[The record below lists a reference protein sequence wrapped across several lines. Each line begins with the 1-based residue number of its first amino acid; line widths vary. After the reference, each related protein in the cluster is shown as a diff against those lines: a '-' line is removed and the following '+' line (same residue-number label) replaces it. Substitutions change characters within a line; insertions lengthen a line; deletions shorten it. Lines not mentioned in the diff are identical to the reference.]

1 MPVLNGE
8 YLPFPV
14 TDRDGRLL
22 EMVYRPHIWFMFK
35 IGHRLTRPIA
45 GLIDSGADRNLF
57 PAQIGEQLGISVKR
71 GKKHITTG
79 IGNHQITTFRHSGID
94 LLFDSGHHF
103 QTEVDFSYEIETL
116 LLGGVGFFDKFKKVI
131 LQKKEEIVKL
141 EY

>member
-14 TDRDGRLL
+14 TDKDGRLL

-57 PAQIGEQLGISVKR
+57 PAQIGEQLGINVKH
-71 GKKHITTG
+71 GKPYINTG

-94 LLFDSGHHF
+94 LLFDSGHYF

-116 LLGGVGFFDKFKKVI
+116 LLGGIGFFDKFKKVI

>member
-1 MPVLNGE
+1 MPVLNDE

-14 TDRDGRLL
+14 TDKDGRLL
-22 EMVYRPHIWFMFK
+22 EMVYRTHIWFMFK

-57 PAQIGEQLGISVKR
+57 PAQIGEHLGINVKR

-79 IGNHQITTFRHSGID
+79 IGSHQIITFRHSGID

-103 QTEVDFSYEIETL
+103 ETEVDSSYEIETL
-116 LLGGVGFFDKFKKVI
+116 LLGGIGFFDKFKKVI
-131 LQKKEEIVKL
+131 LQKKEEVVKL